1 VLSGPAAPVAAAGVP
16 ILRTPTPEWL
26 AAWGRAEGR
35 APADVAAHARLVL
48 AQLDGRTA
56 YALDGGAVGLVVC
69 EDDLAGLFCIAVEP
83 DRRRHGLGTQIVAAL
98 AAHALAHGA
107 RELYVEVE
115 ERNAPALAL
124 YARLGFT
131 RRYGYVHRVAPGAGR
146 RGPGRR
152 GPGRRGAR
160 GARRAAPRASST
172 PPYVNC
178 GIEGSAPDWPVAGP
192 GRVGLA

>member
-1 VLSGPAAPVAAAGVP
+1 VDDPDLGAVEAFYAERGEPAQVQVTPSDGHPELVASLDARGWSSRWPSAVLSAPAAPVAAAGVP

-83 DRRRHGLGTQIVAAL
+83 DRRRHGLGTRIVGAL

-107 RELYVEVE
+107 AELHLEVE

-131 RRYGYVHRVAPGAGR
+131 RRYGYVHRVAPG
-146 RGPGRR
+146 
-152 GPGRRGAR
+152 RGA
-160 GARRAAPRASST
+160 
-172 PPYVNC
+172 
-178 GIEGSAPDWPVAGP
+178 
-192 GRVGLA
+192 